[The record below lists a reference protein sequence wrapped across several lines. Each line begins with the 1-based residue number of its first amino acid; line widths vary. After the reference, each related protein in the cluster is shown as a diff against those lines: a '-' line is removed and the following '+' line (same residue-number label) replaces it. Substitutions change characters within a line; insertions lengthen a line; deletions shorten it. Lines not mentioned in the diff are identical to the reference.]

1 MPRPSP
7 RHLFFARPHTRQPLF
22 FRRQRPLWLYNI
34 KHLTRLPP
42 RVYFPP
48 SMAVVHPFQKPEADE
63 PPALHDRAM
72 DNLRFI
78 REAMER
84 ASSFTA
90 VPGWG
95 QVAIGVTA
103 LFAALVA
110 SQQKSF
116 AEWIAVWLTEAA
128 VSTAI
133 AGWTM
138 YRKAHASDTSLLSR
152 PGRKLIINL
161 SPPMIVAALLTVV
174 FYRAGLTGL
183 LPGLWLLLYGT
194 GVVTGG
200 AFSVRPVPFMGLC
213 FMFVG
218 AGALFLPASW
228 GNALMAAGF
237 GLLHIIFGLHIA
249 RNYGG

>member
-1 MPRPSP
+1 MG
-7 RHLFFARPHTRQPLF
+7 
-22 FRRQRPLWLYNI
+22 
-34 KHLTRLPP
+34 
-42 RVYFPP
+42 
-48 SMAVVHPFQKPEADE
+48 VVRPFQQQRQIEE

-78 REAMER
+78 RETMER

-95 QVAIGVTA
+95 QAAIGLTA
-103 LFAALVA
+103 LLAAFVASRQATREAWMAVWFAEALV
-110 SQQKSF
+110 S
-116 AEWIAVWLTEAA
+116 LG
-128 VSTAI
+128 I

-138 YRKAHASDTSLLSR
+138 YRKARAAETPLLSQ
-152 PGRKLIINL
+152 PGRKLASNFA
-161 SPPMIVAALLTVV
+161 PPMLAGALLTIV
-174 FYRAGLTGL
+174 FYRAGLAGM

-200 AFSVRPVPFMGLC
+200 AFSVRPVPVMGLC

-218 AGALFLPASW
+218 AGALFSPPEW
-228 GNALMAAGF
+228 GDAFLAAGF
-237 GLLHIIFGLHIA
+237 GLLHIVFGLHIA

>member
-1 MPRPSP
+1 
-7 RHLFFARPHTRQPLF
+7 
-22 FRRQRPLWLYNI
+22 
-34 KHLTRLPP
+34 
-42 RVYFPP
+42 VYVGHE
-48 SMAVVHPFQKPEADE
+48 MGVVRPFQPQPVREE

-84 ASSFTA
+84 ATSFTA

-95 QVAIGVTA
+95 QAAIGLTA
-103 LFAALVA
+103 LLAALVA
-110 SQQKSF
+110 SQQTS
-116 AEWIAVWLTEAA
+116 AEGWLAVWLTEAV
-128 VSTAI
+128 VSLVI

-138 YRKAHASDTSLLSR
+138 YRKARAAETPLLSQ
-152 PGRKLIINL
+152 PGRKLASNFA
-161 SPPMIVAALLTVV
+161 PPMVAGALLTVV
-174 FYRAGLTGL
+174 FYRAGLQGF

-200 AFSVRPVPFMGLC
+200 AFSVRPVPVMGLC

-218 AGALFLPASW
+218 AGALFCPPGW
-228 GNALMAAGF
+228 GDAFLAAGF